1 MWKKLALIVLFL
13 FTIVSPGLCQSP
25 VDATEPSSTRTVR
38 ELASYERETRTV
50 LNQLIGVYE
59 GNPWESKTSAYTA
72 VAGDRLLVDTTDG
85 AVTITL
91 PATATVGDN
100 IWVADKKNMWG
111 TNNVTVGRNGHN
123 IQGSAAD
130 LTLSS
135 SGIICILVYSDA
147 TYGWTALYT
156 SATAATESIPG
167 IIEIATTAE
176 VATGTDNTK
185 AVSPAGLTSRAATTS
200 LAGIVELATSAE
212 TQAGSD
218 SVRAV
223 TPAGLAATTSTETR
237 AGVIELATTAE
248 AQAGSDAVRAITP
261 ASLAAVT
268 ATETR
273 AGVIELA
280 TTAEA
285 QALAD
290 TSRAITPATL
300 AAVTATATRTG
311 VVELATD
318 AETQTGTDTTRAI
331 TPANLTARTAT
342 ETRAGILETATDV
355 EAAAKS
361 ATDKIL
367 VPSNVPSIMA
377 SPGAI
382 GSTTASTGKFTTLQ
396 VTSGTPAIGKVIGA
410 TDTNGNTGW
419 VYPGSIGYVSSNL
432 IGNATLGVCTGC
444 TAGVGTNIISDT
456 AWTGASGA
464 TPPTGWS
471 ADAGAFDI
479 VGSGYSGNCLKVTT
493 GAANYASMYKIFTID
508 PTKAYT
514 ITGYLKGGNATY
526 SYILVGN
533 SDGGQP
539 YYVRHVNPSTTTAW
553 TAISVPF
560 YPAGYVTSARVTVY
574 VSGTSG
580 TYDYVDDLSISEM
593 TLSGDTAAKA
603 PEHWAFMPNGGSFS
617 INRTAGL
624 NTEMTYVKLLGG
636 TGTTSL
642 SWPDEYTRFSPI
654 HTVKFAER
662 GISFGAWLRSSDSN
676 AGRVCI
682 YDNGAAFVCSSYVT
696 NDGEWHWMYVNDTA
710 DAGTTVTAVYIEAAA
725 GTEVDVSSPTFIIG
739 SDVTSNSFFS
749 YNRDVVL
756 HAPMVSNAITYMTAG
771 SGSIYSLVQLFG
783 VGNGK
788 LPPDVKHMTAVTSLE
803 CAAGGYCGFNLGF
816 GVNTLCPASTI
827 CYAERTVANV
837 STPVSTVGEVSPVN
851 MYKTTNFISGSASIS
866 VVRLQ

>member
-1 MWKKLALIVLFL
+1 MWKRLALIVLFL

-25 VDATEPSSTRTVR
+25 VDATEPKSTRTVR

-50 LNQLIGVYE
+50 LNQLIGAYE

-72 VAGDRLLVDTTDG
+72 VAGDRLLVDTTG
-85 AVTITL
+85 GTVTITL
-91 PATATVGDN
+91 PATAKVGDN
-100 IWVADKKNMWG
+100 IWLADKKNTWG
-111 TNNVTVGRNGHN
+111 INNVTVGRNGHN

-135 SGIICILVYSDA
+135 SGIICVLVYSDE

-156 SATAATESIPG
+156 TATAASESTPG
-167 IIEIATTAE
+167 IVEIATTAE
-176 VATGTDNTK
+176 VAAGTDNTK
-185 AVSPAGLTSRAATTS
+185 AVSPAGLASRVATTS

-212 TQAGSD
+212 TQAGTD
-218 SVRAV
+218 TERAV
-223 TPAGLAATTSTETR
+223 TPAGLAAT
-237 AGVIELATTAE
+237 
-248 AQAGSDAVRAITP
+248 
-261 ASLAAVT
+261 T

-280 TTAEA
+280 TAAEAQAGSDTVRAITPATLAAVTATETRAGIVELATTAEA
-285 QALAD
+285 QALVD

-300 AAVTATATRTG
+300 AAVTATTTRTG

-318 AETQTGTDTTRAI
+318 AETQAGTDTTRAI

-342 ETRAGILETATDV
+342 ETRSGILETATDA
-355 EAAAKS
+355 EAIAKS
-361 ATDKIL
+361 ANDKIL
-367 VPSNVPSIMA
+367 VPSNIPSIMA

-396 VTSGTPAIGKVIGA
+396 VTSGTPAVGKVIGA
-410 TDTNGNTGW
+410 TDTNGNTSW

-432 IGNATLGVCTGC
+432 IENATLGVCTSC
-444 TAGVGTNIISDT
+444 TTGVGTNIVNDT

-464 TPPTGWS
+464 TPPTGWT
-471 ADAGAFDI
+471 AGAGAFDI
-479 VGSGYSGNCLKVTT
+479 VGSGYSGNCLKITT
-493 GAANYASMYKIFTID
+493 GASNYASMYRVFTID
-508 PTKAYT
+508 PTKAY
-514 ITGYLKGGNATY
+514 ILTGYLKGGNATY

-539 YYVRHVNPSTTTAW
+539 YYVRHVNPSTTTTW
-553 TAISVPF
+553 TAISIPF

-593 TLSGDTAAKA
+593 TLSGDTDAKA
-603 PEHWAFMPNGGSFS
+603 PEHWAFAPSNGSFS

-624 NTEMTYVKLLGG
+624 NTEMTYVRLIGG

-642 SWPDEYTRFSPI
+642 SWPDAYTRFSPV
-654 HTVKFAER
+654 HTVRFAGR
-662 GISFGAWLRSSDSN
+662 GISFGAWLRSSSSN

-682 YDNGAAFVCSSYVT
+682 YDNGSAFVCSDYVA

-710 DAGTTVTAVYIEAAA
+710 DIGTVVTAVYIEAAA
-725 GTEVDVSSPTFIIG
+725 GTTVDVSSPTFIIG

-749 YNRDVVL
+749 YDREVVL
-756 HAPMVSNAITYMTAG
+756 HAPLVSNAISYMTAG
-771 SGSIYSLVQLFG
+771 SGATYSLVQLFG
-783 VGNGK
+783 IGNGK
-788 LPPDVKHMTAVTSLE
+788 LPPNVKYMTAVISLE
-803 CAAGGYCGFNLGF
+803 CTAGGYCGFNLGF
-816 GVNTLCPASTI
+816 GVNALCAASTI
-827 CYAERTVANV
+827 CYDERTIANV
-837 STPVSTVGEVSPVN
+837 STPVSTTGEVSPVN
-851 MYKTTNFISGSASIS
+851 MFKTTNLTSGSASILT
-866 VVRLQ
+866 VRLR